1 MTQEDMKKILEIG
14 IALSAEK
21 DSNLLLE
28 EILSRVMELT
38 RCDAGTLYI
47 RSGNTLKFKIMR
59 NHTLKTYSGGD
70 GKEPNLPPVEL
81 SRENVCAL
89 ALLEGRTICIE
100 DVRNCREYDFSG
112 PIRYDALTGYY
123 TKSMLVVPMRNRE
136 GGRIGVLQLINAMEK
151 DGKICSFSKDVV
163 LAVESVAS
171 QAAIAIQNMEYI
183 EEIKGLFQSFV
194 RVMSSAIDER
204 TPYNGTHTRHMAE
217 YGERFIDY
225 LNKRNIEQDGEK
237 AFSRAHKEEILMS
250 IWFHDIGKMVIPL
263 EVMNKEARLLP
274 EQRKEIRHR
283 MEIVRLKAVIR
294 FLEGKISQKEMEE
307 IKRKTE
313 EAEELIDIMNRAGY
327 VGRSMA
333 EELDGFRHLTYPEEN
348 GAVKPWLTEKEYK
361 ALTIEKGTL
370 LPEERAVMES
380 HVRITDKLLSQIR
393 FPDELSHVREWAAG
407 HHEFLDGSGY
417 PKGLKGGDIPME
429 VRIITILDV
438 FDALTAEDRP
448 YKPGIPVEK
457 ALSILKHMAEEEG
470 KLDQRLMELFIE
482 SRCWESDQRI

>member
-38 RCDAGTLYI
+38 RCDAGTLYL
-47 RSGNTLKFKIMR
+47 RSGDTLKFKIMR
-59 NHTLKTYSGGD
+59 NHTLKAYSGGD
-70 GKEPNLPPVEL
+70 GREPNLPPVEL

-89 ALLEGRTICIE
+89 ALLEDRTICIE

-112 PIRYDALTGYY
+112 PIRYDILTGYY
-123 TKSMLVVPMRNRE
+123 TKSMLVVPMRDRE

-151 DGKICSFSKDVV
+151 DGKICGFSKDVV

-171 QAAIAIQNMEYI
+171 EAAIAIRNMRYI

-217 YGERFIDY
+217 YGERFIDF
-225 LNKRNIEQDGEK
+225 LNKRNIEKGKEK
-237 AFSRAHKEEILMS
+237 MFSRAHKEELLMS
-250 IWFHDIGKMVIPL
+250 IWFHDIGKLVIPL

-283 MEIVRLKAVIR
+283 MELIRLKTVIR
-294 FLEGKISQKEMEE
+294 FLEGEISRKEMEG

-313 EAEELIDIMNRAGY
+313 DAEELIDMMNGAGY
-327 VGRSMA
+327 AKSGMA
-333 EELDGFRHLTYPEEN
+333 GELDAFRHLTYLEAN
-348 GAVKPWLTEKEYK
+348 GAAKPWLTEKEYK
-361 ALTIEKGTL
+361 ALTVEKGTL

-380 HVRITDKLLSQIR
+380 HVSITDKLLSQIH
-393 FPDELSHVREWAAG
+393 FPDELSHVREWAAD
-407 HHEFLDGSGY
+407 HHELLDGSGY
-417 PKGLKGGDIPME
+417 PRGLKEGDIPME

-457 ALSILKHMAEEEG
+457 ALSILKNMAEKEG

-482 SRCWESDQRI
+482 SRCWESDQRV